1 MIMTMKVIAITNTC
15 LHTTSITDT
24 RTTNKHG
31 VDLNVNQMRQDPK
44 AAIKHSVNLLVPV
57 TYTSTTLTYKHYLKK
72 VSSSI

>member
-1 MIMTMKVIAITNTC
+1 MKVIAITNTC

-44 AAIKHSVNLLVPV
+44 AAIKH
-57 TYTSTTLTYKHYLKK
+57 
-72 VSSSI
+72 